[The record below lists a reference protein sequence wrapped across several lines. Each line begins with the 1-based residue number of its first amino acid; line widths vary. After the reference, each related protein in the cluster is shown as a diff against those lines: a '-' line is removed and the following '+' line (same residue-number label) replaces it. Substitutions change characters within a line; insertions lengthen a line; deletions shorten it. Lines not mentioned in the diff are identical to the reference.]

1 MLLYRNASATG
12 GDVTET
18 VGFLLVPNFSMIA
31 FTASVEPLRLA
42 NHIAGR
48 PLYRWVLLS
57 RDGGVERASNGIGV
71 VCDHDL
77 ETAPPLPTVILC
89 SGVGGHWYD
98 DRVVLAWLR
107 RVAARGTHLGSLCT
121 GSHILA
127 RAGLLDGYRCT
138 IHWENLAGIAES
150 FPDVEATGELFTIDR
165 NRFTCAGGTSATD
178 MMLHRIAAAHGE
190 RLAIEIA
197 EQMLHD
203 RIRPGNARQQDA
215 VQPNPGLERT
225 ELQDAIR
232 LMQENIEEPLDLV
245 SLSAHLGQ
253 SRRNVERLF
262 RKYLDCSPAKYY
274 LGLRLK
280 RARQLLSQTKM
291 SVMEVSIS
299 CGFVSATH
307 FSKCYRDH
315 FGVPPRDDQQGHR
328 PRVPVGAALS

>member
-1 MLLYRNASATG
+1 M
-12 GDVTET
+12 TET
-18 VGFLLVPNFSMIA
+18 IGFLLVPDFSMIA

-42 NHIAGR
+42 NHISGR
-48 PLYRWVLLS
+48 TLYQWVLLS
-57 RDGGVERASNGIGV
+57 PDGGGVRASNGV
-71 VCDHDL
+71 AVLCDHGIDD
-77 ETAPPLPTVILC
+77 APPLPAVVLC

-98 DRVVLAWLR
+98 DKAVLSWLR
-107 RVAARGTHLGSLCT
+107 RVAARGTHLGAVCT

-150 FPDVEATGELFTIDR
+150 FPEVEATGELFTIDR

-190 RLAIEIA
+190 PLAIDIA
-197 EQMLHD
+197 EQLLHD
-203 RIRPGNARQQDA
+203 RIRPGTARQHEA
-215 VQPNPGLERT
+215 IQPNPGLECK
-225 ELQDAIR
+225 ELHDIIR
-232 LMQENIEEPLDLV
+232 LMQDNIEEPLDLAT
-245 SLSAHLGQ
+245 LSAMLGQ

-262 RKYLDCSPAKYY
+262 RKYLDCSPARHY

-280 RARQLLSQTKM
+280 RARQLLSQTTM
-291 SVMEVSIS
+291 PVIEVAIS

-315 FGVPPRDDQQGHR
+315 FGVPPRNDRPGHR
-328 PRVPVGAALS
+328 ARVPVGALQL